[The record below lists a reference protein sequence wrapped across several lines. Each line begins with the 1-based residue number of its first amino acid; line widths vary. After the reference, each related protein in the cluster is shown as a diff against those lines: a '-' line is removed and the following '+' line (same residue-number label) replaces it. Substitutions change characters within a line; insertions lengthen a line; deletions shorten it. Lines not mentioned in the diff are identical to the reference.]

1 MHLRLMWETGEWDP
15 IGRVQRSNNDI
26 DEENDD
32 RWSVDSL
39 SSSSEGEGEGED
51 EDANGSNDDNDDDG
65 ATLPSSRPKP
75 HPDLKHKHKHAKK
88 KDSKG
93 RFIAR
98 EVELVD
104 GTRQVGFWIEEK
116 VATVRLEVRER
127 TW

>member
-1 MHLRLMWETGEWDP
+1 MHLRLIWETGEWDP

-32 RWSVDSL
+32 RWSVESL
-39 SSSSEGEGEGED
+39 SSSSEGED
-51 EDANGSNDDNDDDG
+51 EDANDSNNNDDDDDDD
-65 ATLPSSRPKP
+65 ATPPSSKP
-75 HPDLKHKHKHAKK
+75 ESHPDLKLKHKHTKEKK
-88 KDSKG
+88 RDSKG

-116 VATVRLEVRER
+116 AATVRLEVRER
-127 TW
+127 MW